1 MLPKLGII
9 AGAGEIPAHLI
20 ETCRAEGR
28 DFFVL
33 AFKGHAEPEIIG
45 DAPCAWVR
53 LGAAGTGF
61 KILHEQKV
69 KDIVMIGGIRRP
81 SLADLKPDWRAA
93 KFFAKVGYKLL
104 GDNNLLSAVVKEFE
118 SEGFNVIGVDEI
130 LKNLLAEKGIYGK
143 FKPDEQAEKDI
154 SHGIKIAKGIGALD
168 IGQAVVIQEGIVLGV
183 EAVEGTDALLK
194 RAGELKRKGLGGVLV
209 KVKKPE
215 QERRVDLPTIGV
227 STIKNAA
234 AAGLRGIAIEA
245 NNALVVNKKAITECA
260 DSLGLFVVGIKLE
273 EL

>member
-1 MLPKLGII
+1 MFPKLGII

-20 ETCRAEGR
+20 EACRAEGR

-33 AFKGHAEPEIIG
+33 AFKGHAEPEMIG

-53 LGAAGTGF
+53 LGSAGAGF
-61 KILHEQKV
+61 KILHEENV
-69 KDIVMIGGIRRP
+69 KDVIMIGGIKRP

-104 GDNNLLSAVVKEFE
+104 GDDSLLSAVVKEFE

-130 LKNLLAEKGIYGK
+130 LKNLLAEEGIYGRI
-143 FKPDEQAEKDI
+143 KPDEQAEKDI
-154 SHGIKIAKGIGALD
+154 SHGVKIAKGIGALD

-245 NNALVVNKKAITECA
+245 DNALVVNKKAITECA

-273 EL
+273 E